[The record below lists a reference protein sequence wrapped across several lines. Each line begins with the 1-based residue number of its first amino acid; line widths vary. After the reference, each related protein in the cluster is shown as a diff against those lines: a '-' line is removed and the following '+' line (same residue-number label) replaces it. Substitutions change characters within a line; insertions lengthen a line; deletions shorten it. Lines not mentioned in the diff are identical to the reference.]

1 MALQGYYAPN
11 SVEEVI
17 SLLLESASQSQ
28 LAKLLA
34 GGTDVLVQMHSGLNK
49 PDVLVNLKKVKET
62 NRLDIND
69 REIYIGAAIPS
80 AQMQEHQNLKE
91 LFYHQWHLACPAFRF
106 QRMPSC
112 SIKHW

>member
-1 MALQGYYAPN
+1 MGLQGYYAPN
-11 SVEEVI
+11 SVEEVV
-17 SLLLESASQSQ
+17 SLLLEAASQSQ

-80 AQMQEHQNLKE
+80 ACLLYTSPSPRDIM
-91 LFYHQWHLACPAFRF
+91 RS
-106 QRMPSC
+106 RMPS
-112 SIKHW
+112 SA